1 MSEHIQKKDII
12 KTLAGR
18 MKTDEETAGLWL
30 EAVLD
35 TLLYFI
41 KKGKCITLR
50 NFGGFYVRKEKG
62 SRIFKFNP
70 CQKLRSIFGWSST
83 YKGK

>member
-1 MSEHIQKKDII
+1 MSDHIQKKDII
-12 KTLAGR
+12 KTLSGR

-41 KKGKCITLR
+41 KKGKSITLK
-50 NFGGFYVRKEKG
+50 NFGGFYVRRKLEIYARTSSRVNSFDEKTLFF
-62 SRIFKFNP
+62 S
-70 CQKLRSIFGWSST
+70 CL
-83 YKGK
+83 